1 MRIDFG
7 KYDGQELHTIPTGY
21 LRWVLREVRD
31 LSSWLRRSI
40 EAEVASRGHGPAQ
53 PEPPRQQQS
62 AGHGVAVMP
71 MDNLRQHVRR
81 WHSEMARTFH
91 PDAGGS
97 GERMLALNL
106 ATERL
111 RAILGLEG

>member
-1 MRIDFG
+1 
-7 KYDGQELHTIPTGY
+7 
-21 LRWVLREVRD
+21 
-31 LSSWLRRSI
+31 
-40 EAEVASRGHGPAQ
+40 
-53 PEPPRQQQS
+53 
-62 AGHGVAVMP
+62 VAVMP

>member
-40 EAEVASRGHGPAQ
+40 EAELAARGHGPAQ
-53 PEPPRQQQS
+53 PEPPRQQPPPSQDT
-62 AGHGVAVMP
+62 GVLA
-71 MDNLRQHVRR
+71 RASVRVTVQR
-81 WHSEMARTFH
+81 WFSEMSREFH
-91 PDAGGS
+91 PDRGGHH
-97 GERMLALNL
+97 ERMLALN
-106 ATERL
+106 AAHERL
-111 RAILGLEG
+111 KTLLGV